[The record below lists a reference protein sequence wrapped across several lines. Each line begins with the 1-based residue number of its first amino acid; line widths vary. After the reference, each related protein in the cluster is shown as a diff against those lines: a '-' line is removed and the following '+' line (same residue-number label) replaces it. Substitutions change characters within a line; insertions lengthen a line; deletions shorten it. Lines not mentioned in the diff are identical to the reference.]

1 VFGTPRHDAL
11 RQCRTDAR
19 QSCDFAHV
27 GVIEIDALTR
37 QEWTGKLRRA
47 TRSLAQATRRNDGG
61 RLKSNVTG
69 RIAWRRRQHKSNP
82 GACQGQACQQERGA
96 AIVHR
101 RNLSSSDE
109 WPASKKCGGQEKNAA
124 VKSEG
129 VGRPPQL
136 LIDRRFAS

>member
-96 AIVHR
+96 AIVH
-101 RNLSSSDE
+101 
-109 WPASKKCGGQEKNAA
+109 PASYRPPMNGLHRKNAA
-124 VKSEG
+124 VKRKMRRSKGKG
-129 VGRPPQL
+129 VGRPSQL